1 MRGPQLAPAAVAAPT
16 GPPSPA
22 PVCCSSAPI
31 LPAVHSCGGAV
42 CALRVWWSFMSGRSV
57 AILTRWLSGFLGP
70 DRQTSFFSISSDA
83 SPNLHLAIFE
93 GADANSAAD
102 FLKKCGRHGA
112 SAPACR
118 RCAHRPTLSS
128 PCLLL
133 FCPHSSCCALLWGRR
148 VCTASLV
155 EFYVGPLCGHLDQ
168 MAVGWGFEAL
178 IGRHLFF
185 QSPQMPLQTCTWPFS
200 RVPMPILQPISS
212 KSVGDMV
219 PAPPPAVAAPTGPP
233 SPAPVC
239 CSSAPILPAVHSMQP

>member
-1 MRGPQLAPAAVAAPT
+1 MTTATTSHLLQRPWQQATL
-16 GPPSPA
+16 
-22 PVCCSSAPI
+22 
-31 LPAVHSCGGAV
+31 
-42 CALRVWWSFMSGRSV
+42 
-57 AILTRWLSGFLGP
+57 
-70 DRQTSFFSISSDA
+70 QTSGPVEPATLPRRWQRASSKLHSSGA
-83 SPNLHLAIFE
+83 WSSTSP
-93 GADANSAAD
+93 
-102 FLKKCGRHGA
+102 R
-112 SAPACR
+112 CR

-148 VCTASLV
+148 MCTASLV

-219 PAPPPAVAAPTGPP
+219 PAPPLAVAAPTGPP

-239 CSSAPILPAVHSMQP
+239 CSSAPILPAVHSCGGSVCALRVWWSFMSGRSVAILTRWLSGGVLRP